1 MKLTRS
7 CVFLLPLFALVA
19 ATAAAAAAAAETEP
33 TTKPQRPVPEI
44 EHALLISI
52 DGCRPDI
59 LLRAKTPNVHKL
71 IESGSFTFWARTIP
85 AAITLPAHA
94 SMLTGV
100 TPEKHGI
107 TWNRQVEDADV
118 ARPKVPT
125 IFELAMRRGLSTGMV
140 AGKSKFDGFGQV
152 GHIGQ
157 SWVKAA
163 KDDQVAEAAVQMIA
177 NYGPDLMFIHFPG
190 ADQAGH
196 GTGWASPQQ
205 VAALEKIDVQLGKVL
220 AALDEHHLRD
230 KTVIL
235 LTSDHGGAGRGHGLS
250 GGGAPPDDPRSQH
263 IPWIISG
270 PGIRK
275 NYDLSQDPRL
285 IVHQMDTAATL
296 LYLLGIQPD
305 GEIDG
310 KPVLLALEK
319 RGELLQSSK

>member
-1 MKLTRS
+1 MKLTRR
-7 CVFLLPLFALVA
+7 CVFVLPLLALVGA
-19 ATAAAAAAAAETEP
+19 TATAAETTP
-33 TTKPQRPVPEI
+33 STKPQRPVPAI
-44 EHALLISI
+44 ERVLLISI
-52 DGCRPDI
+52 DGCRPDV

-71 IESGSFTFWARTIP
+71 IESGSYTFWARTIP
-85 AAITLPAHA
+85 VAITLPAHA

-107 TWNRQVEDADV
+107 TWNKQVEDADV

-140 AGKSKFDGFGQV
+140 AGKSKFEGFGEV

-177 NYGPDLMFIHFPG
+177 GYGPDLMFVHFPG

-196 GTGWASPQQ
+196 GAGWASPKQ
-205 VAALEKIDVQLGKVL
+205 VAALENIDTQIGKIL
-220 AALDEHHLRD
+220 AALDANHLRD

-235 LTSDHGGAGRGHGLS
+235 VTSDHGGAGRGHGIA
-250 GGGAPPDDPRSQH
+250 GGGAAPDDPRSQH
-263 IPWIISG
+263 IPWIIAG

-275 NYDLSQDPRL
+275 DYDLSQDPKL
-285 IVHQMDTAATL
+285 IVHQMDTAATI
-296 LYLLGIQPD
+296 LYLLGVQPE

-310 KPVLLALEK
+310 KPVMLALEK

>member
-1 MKLTRS
+1 MKLTRR
-7 CVFLLPLFALVA
+7 CGILLSVLALMGA
-19 ATAAAAAAAAETEP
+19 SATAAQTEP

-44 EHALLISI
+44 EHVLLISV
-52 DGCRPDI
+52 DGCRPDV

-85 AAITLPAHA
+85 VAITLPSHA

-100 TPEKHGI
+100 GPEKHGI
-107 TWNRQVEDADV
+107 TWNRQQEDADV

-125 IFELAMRRGLSTGMV
+125 IFELAMRQGLSTGMV

-152 GHIGQ
+152 GHIGHA
-157 SWVKAA
+157 WTKAA
-163 KDDQVAEAAVQMIA
+163 KDDQVAEQAVQMIRDYKP
-177 NYGPDLMFIHFPG
+177 NLMFVHFPG

-196 GTGWASPQQ
+196 ATGWASPQQ
-205 VAALEKIDVQLGKVL
+205 VAALEKIDVQLGKVF
-220 AALDEHHLRD
+220 AALDENDLRD

-235 LTSDHGGAGRGHGLS
+235 LTADHGGAGRGHGIS
-250 GGGAPPDDPRSQH
+250 GGGAAPDDPRSQH
-263 IPWIISG
+263 IPWVIAG

-275 NYDLSQDPRL
+275 NYDLSQDPKL
-285 IVHQMDTAATL
+285 IVRQMDTAATL
-296 LYLLGIQPD
+296 LYLLGVQPE
-305 GEIDG
+305 GEIEG